1 MVEVSKIEF
10 KLPNLSDDPS
20 DDKRFYYCN
29 KEIIKKDDDIVKK
42 AKEFEKELAERTGLY
57 FKTEIDAK
65 SHY

>member
-1 MVEVSKIEF
+1 MDT
-10 KLPNLSDDPS
+10 PH
-20 DDKRFYYCN
+20 YCN